1 MRIEKEVL
9 QNAVQ
14 KLAER
19 AEECFDRA
27 QIQHAS
33 ADKQHASADAQHAS
47 ANAQNASAEKQHA
60 NADKMI
66 TLGIALEADAV
77 ELNGEIQMRTARGSP
92 HMEESDVGTRA
103 IPKAIPN

>member
-77 ELNGEIQMRTARGSP
+77 ELNGEIEMGTARSSP
-92 HMEESDVGTRA
+92 HTEVCDDSTRA
-103 IPKAIPN
+103 IPKAIPD